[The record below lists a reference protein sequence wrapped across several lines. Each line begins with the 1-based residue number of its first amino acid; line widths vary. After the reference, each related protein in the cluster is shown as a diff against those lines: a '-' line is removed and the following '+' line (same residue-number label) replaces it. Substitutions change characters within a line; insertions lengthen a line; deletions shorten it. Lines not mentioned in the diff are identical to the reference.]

1 MTSQRGSALT
11 CGHTEIVP
19 HSTAGEPAV
28 ERSSPCCGYEGLK
41 QKEVMIGLFGTVG
54 LAAAKTVVLSM
65 LTEKMILKLTLMLL
79 EWAAEKTSNEVDNK
93 VVEMMKEQLKKTSVI

>member
-1 MTSQRGSALT
+1 
-11 CGHTEIVP
+11 
-19 HSTAGEPAV
+19 
-28 ERSSPCCGYEGLK
+28 
-41 QKEVMIGLFGTVG
+41 MIALFGTVG

-79 EWAAEKTSNEVDNK
+79 EWAADRTSNEVDDK

>member
-1 MTSQRGSALT
+1 
-11 CGHTEIVP
+11 
-19 HSTAGEPAV
+19 
-28 ERSSPCCGYEGLK
+28 
-41 QKEVMIGLFGTVG
+41 MIGLFGKVG

-79 EWAAEKTSNEVDNK
+79 EWAADRTSNEVDDK

>member
-1 MTSQRGSALT
+1 MIAL
-11 CGHTEIVP
+11 
-19 HSTAGEPAV
+19 
-28 ERSSPCCGYEGLK
+28 L
-41 QKEVMIGLFGTVG
+41 GTVG

>member
-1 MTSQRGSALT
+1 MIAL
-11 CGHTEIVP
+11 
-19 HSTAGEPAV
+19 
-28 ERSSPCCGYEGLK
+28 L
-41 QKEVMIGLFGTVG
+41 GTVG

-93 VVEMMKEQLKKTSVI
+93 VVELMKEQLKKTSVI

>member
-1 MTSQRGSALT
+1 
-11 CGHTEIVP
+11 
-19 HSTAGEPAV
+19 
-28 ERSSPCCGYEGLK
+28 
-41 QKEVMIGLFGTVG
+41 MIALFGTVG

-79 EWAAEKTSNEVDNK
+79 EWAADRTSNEVDNK